1 MNKSITNQAMKSSKT
16 DSQGTPEKAML
27 FNELAMRYVSTQ
39 SDHLSAE
46 ILNNRISDL
55 SEQLLSFFGL
65 YQVTDINSQRLRKFV
80 FMLETNGST
89 EKKINAYLV
98 TFRACMRYGYINRW
112 ITDAS
117 MTKPLLNLNET
128 FLPDQPMLTDNE
140 FSSLYQGLVQ
150 DISHGTF
157 H

>member
-1 MNKSITNQAMKSSKT
+1 MNKSITSQAKKSSKT

-39 SDHLSAE
+39 SDHLSTE

-80 FMLETNGST
+80 FMLETNGCT

-98 TFRACMRYGYINRW
+98 TFRACMRYGFINKW

-128 FLPDQPMLTDNE
+128 LLANQPMLTDNE

>member
-1 MNKSITNQAMKSSKT
+1 MNKSISSQAMKSVKT
-16 DSQGTPEKAML
+16 HSQGTPEKAML

>member
-1 MNKSITNQAMKSSKT
+1 MNKSITSQAMKSSKT
-16 DSQGTPEKAML
+16 HSQATPEKAML

-39 SDHLSAE
+39 SDHLSTE

-150 DISHGTF
+150 DISQGTF

>member
-1 MNKSITNQAMKSSKT
+1 MTKSISSQSMRSSKT
-16 DSQGTPEKAML
+16 HSKDMHVKPML
-27 FNELAMRYVSTQ
+27 FNELAMRYVSTH

-55 SEQLLSFFGL
+55 N
-65 YQVTDINSQRLRKFV
+65 DINSQRLRKFV
-80 FMLETNGST
+80 FMLETNGNT

-98 TFRACMRYGYINRW
+98 TFRACMRFGLINKW
-112 ITDAS
+112 LTDVS

-128 FLPDQPMLTDNE
+128 LLPDQSMLTENE

>member
-1 MNKSITNQAMKSSKT
+1 MNKSITSQAMKSSKT

-150 DISHGTF
+150 DISQGTF

>member
-1 MNKSITNQAMKSSKT
+1 MNKSISSQAKKSSKT
-16 DSQGTPEKAML
+16 HSQGTPEKAML

-98 TFRACMRYGYINRW
+98 TFRACMRYGYVNRW

>member
-1 MNKSITNQAMKSSKT
+1 MTKSISSQSMKSSKT
-16 DSQGTPEKAML
+16 PSKDMHVKPML
-27 FNELAMRYVSTQ
+27 FNELAMRYVSTH

-55 SEQLLSFFGL
+55 SEQLLSFFGH
-65 YQVTDINSQRLRKFV
+65 YQVTDINIQRLRKFV
-80 FMLETNGST
+80 FMLETNGNT

-98 TFRACMRYGYINRW
+98 TFRACMRFGLINKW
-112 ITDAS
+112 LTDVS

-128 FLPDQPMLTDNE
+128 LLPDQSMLTENE

>member
-98 TFRACMRYGYINRW
+98 TF
-112 ITDAS
+112 
-117 MTKPLLNLNET
+117 
-128 FLPDQPMLTDNE
+128 
-140 FSSLYQGLVQ
+140 
-150 DISHGTF
+150 
-157 H
+157 